1 MDKIQEIS
9 DSEKE
14 IMKIIWENGGSI
26 LLTSLLEMLDT
37 KNRNW
42 KRTTVQTFLTR
53 LIEKNILTYRKNGRN
68 SEYIALLSEDEYMA
82 EQTKVF
88 LHKVYNGNVKN
99 LVSTL
104 LQQDSLTS
112 DDFEELKKF
121 WNGGKNIK

>member
-1 MDKIQEIS
+1 MDKIQAIS

-14 IMKIIWENGGSI
+14 IMNIIWENGGSI
-26 LLTSLLEMLDT
+26 LLTSLLEILDT

-68 SEYIALLSEDEYMA
+68 SEYIALLSEDEYMV
-82 EQTKVF
+82 EQTKLF

-104 LQQDSLTS
+104 LQQGSLTS